1 MHRAGQDGVRHL
13 CQGDGARADRHR
25 QGEKARAQGHLR
37 GHEARRAAPA
47 HQHERDGRHE
57 QHRVSAVPRR
67 QVGTPRDGDHR
78 HGVAQAFPEALHA
91 QEGKQKDIIG
101 DMKIIYGI
109 EAYYINDENSIS
121 VVRGRS
127 AEPLDGT
134 FIVFDLETT
143 GLNPASEEIT
153 EIAAV
158 RVVEGEIRDSF
169 QTYVNP
175 HKPIP
180 AEITEL
186 TGISDETVADAP
198 DLDKAVPEFLAW
210 AGEGQYPL
218 VAHNAGFD
226 MGFLRTACQ
235 RLGIEREFTS
245 IDTLEMSRL
254 MLPHMHKFK
263 LNILAKELQVGPFE
277 HHRASE
283 DAAVLGRIYVKLLK
297 RLREEMHAVTTADIN
312 PVLAATT
319 DRKNKLKNL
328 PRYHFIILVKNQAG
342 LRNLYQL
349 ISKSFLEYYNK
360 RPIMPRSELIRHRE
374 GLIFG
379 SACEAGEVFRALT
392 KGEPWEEIKRLA
404 SFYDYLEIQRSA
416 ITTS

>member
-1 MHRAGQDGVRHL
+1 MTLSSCPTTFCRSSVSSARIPRPTAKKRVELHLHTNMSAMDGMSSTASLLCRAAKWGHRAMAITD
-13 CQGDGARADRHR
+13 
-25 QGEKARAQGHLR
+25 
-37 GHEARRAAPA
+37 
-47 HQHERDGRHE
+47 
-57 QHRVSAVPRR
+57 
-67 QVGTPRDGDHR
+67 

-91 QEGKQKDIIG
+91 QEGKQKDTIG

-180 AEITEL
+180 PEITEL

-226 MGFLRTACQ
+226 MGSYGRPARDWASSGSLQA
-235 RLGIEREFTS
+235 LIP
-245 IDTLEMSRL
+245 SR
-254 MLPHMHKFK
+254 
-263 LNILAKELQVGPFE
+263 
-277 HHRASE
+277 
-283 DAAVLGRIYVKLLK
+283 
-297 RLREEMHAVTTADIN
+297 
-312 PVLAATT
+312 
-319 DRKNKLKNL
+319 
-328 PRYHFIILVKNQAG
+328 
-342 LRNLYQL
+342 
-349 ISKSFLEYYNK
+349 
-360 RPIMPRSELIRHRE
+360 
-374 GLIFG
+374 
-379 SACEAGEVFRALT
+379 
-392 KGEPWEEIKRLA
+392 
-404 SFYDYLEIQRSA
+404 
-416 ITTS
+416 